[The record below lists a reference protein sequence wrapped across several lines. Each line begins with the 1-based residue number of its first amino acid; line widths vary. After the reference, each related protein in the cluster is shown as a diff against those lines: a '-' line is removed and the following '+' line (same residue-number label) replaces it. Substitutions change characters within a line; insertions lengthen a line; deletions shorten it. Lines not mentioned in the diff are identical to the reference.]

1 MGAGAQGPPGPQ
13 GPQGDPSPTDVNSVA
28 NLLSTQNTFLNML
41 ANQISS
47 STVGGSITDNI
58 STKILK
64 SPTAIIDGISSS
76 PNFQSIIASSLAN
89 NPNLGGVVATGLIS
103 DSNNAEQLASSLVSQ
118 DNFLSNLSNTLTDPL
133 KPYASKIRGPE
144 GKGISNLQKE
154 LKQYTLTCDTMGNCI
169 SPTYGNKSLTL
180 TSGSLLLS
188 NNSGIAGFRVA
199 GNGGPWITGFSG
211 GQLGTYNDNTNVS
224 GTALKWDAQGN
235 VTIGN
240 SVFTTSGNLNVL
252 GNTNLNNLYASGKI
266 DAQNSITVN
275 NPDDQSG
282 LTMLKMHVGGL
293 SDNGGSGTTVGSSF
307 SIVKNGPAKTNI
319 GGPNS
324 LLLNNY
330 GNPILI
336 GDSSTE
342 GNLFVLNNNRNFG
355 IDQLGNMWMNTITGS
370 NTSGNNSLIMNNTGT
385 SGNMVGSL
393 MLVGNSYGNKTGN
406 RIVSVTDTL
415 QIGDWQ
421 LYQDSNGNL
430 QVVNANSKKQ
440 TKAANNKPAQFYF
453 NDNGDFGGI
462 NSKQFTIGDTKMWN
476 GAEFDIQPYGGQL
489 HLHGKL
495 DMTNNDLYNA
505 SYIKSNGNIDA
516 NFVKAQNGMDTS
528 FLAARGNIDAN
539 GYIHSQDNVWGK
551 NSVETNGKMRIGGT
565 TLNNGTYFDIY
576 PQGGVTY
583 HHGQF
588 DNTGQDMRV
597 RDLYVN
603 DSVWESGSGSIN
615 LRAPVVRASNELAKW
630 GNHGVSDH
638 GWGAV

>member
-144 GKGISNLQKE
+144 GKGISNLQ
-154 LKQYTLTCDTMGNCI
+154 
-169 SPTYGNKSLTL
+169 L

-342 GNLFVLNNNRNFG
+342 GNLFVLNNNSNFG
-355 IDQLGNMWMNTITGS
+355 TDTLGNMWMNTITGR
-370 NTSGNNSLIMNNTGT
+370 NTAGNNSLIMNNTGT
-385 SGNMVGSL
+385 SGNMAGSL
-393 MLVGNSYGNKTGN
+393 MLVGNSYGNTKGN

-421 LYQDSNGNL
+421 FFQDVNGNF
-430 QVVNANSKKQ
+430 QIINVNPKKQ
-440 TKAANNKPAQFYF
+440 TKAKGQTPAVFYINDDGNIGTINGNIQGDNITALGDINAANNKFYVRGT
-453 NDNGDFGGI
+453 DGYIATQQGI
-462 NSKQFTIGDTKMWN
+462 YVGVD
-476 GAEFDIQPYGGQL
+476 G
-489 HLHGKL
+489 
-495 DMTNNDLYNA
+495 NA
-505 SYIKSNGNIDA
+505 SGFVNPKGYLATDGSIKAQNIVANYIKSNSDVEA
-516 NFVKAQNGMDTS
+516 NFVKANNGMDTS
-528 FLAARGNIDAN
+528 FLNARGNIDAS
-539 GYIHSQDNVWGK
+539 GYIHSQDNLWGK

-565 TLNNGTYFDIY
+565 WLQNGNYFDIY
-576 PQGGVTY
+576 PQNGQTW
-583 HHGQF
+583 HHGVF
-588 DNTGQDMRV
+588 DNQNNDMSA

-603 DSVWESGSGSIN
+603 DS
-615 LRAPVVRASNELAKW
+615 
-630 GNHGVSDH
+630 
-638 GWGAV
+638 